1 MAQLITGLFDT
12 ETAAEN
18 AVAQL
23 KQMGYQQNEIS
34 VIMKD
39 RNAADHLAHETGTR
53 SMEDAG
59 KGAVIGGTLGAILA
73 GVLAVGSVAIP
84 GVGIIAAGGLA
95 AMLAGAGAGG
105 IAGSLVGWLVGA
117 GIPEEM
123 APIYERGLS
132 EGGVVVVV
140 SAHAGQE
147 QMVQQVL
154 QGGSVAYA
162 GAGIPSYVSPSYQSR
177 YSDLNNPPK
186 TYDSTSTGAY
196 VTGTTATEAQGTVNS
211 MNAQSRSD
219 MRTAAE
225 HEREAAREGM
235 RTDPV
240 SSVGTSIENE
250 ADRIK
255 TGLQNQTDKVSTG
268 ASNTADRINRG

>member
-1 MAQLITGLFDT
+1 MANLITGLFDS

-23 KQMGYQQNEIS
+23 KQIGYNQNEIS
-34 VIMKD
+34 IIMKD
-39 RNAADHLAHETGTR
+39 RNAAVNLAHETGSR
-53 SMEDAG
+53 AMEDAG
-59 KGAVIGGTLGAILA
+59 KGAVIGGTLGAILM
-73 GVLAVGSVAIP
+73 GVLAVGTIALP

-117 GIPEEM
+117 GIPEDV
-123 APIYERGLS
+123 APYYERGIN
-132 EGGVVVVV
+132 EGGVIVAVA
-140 SAHAGQE
+140 AHSGQE

-177 YSDLNNPPK
+177 YSDLSYPPK
-186 TYDSTSTGAY
+186 TYDSTA
-196 VTGTTATEAQGTVNS
+196 TTAYRTGVSSPEAQRTVNS
-211 MNAQSRSD
+211 MGAQERSD

-225 HEREAAREGM
+225 HEREAARESQ
-235 RTDPV
+235 RTNPL
-240 SSVGTSIENE
+240 TSAAASIQNE
-250 ADRIK
+250 ADRVG
-255 TGLQNQTDKVSTG
+255 TGLQNQTDKVGTG
-268 ASNTADRINRG
+268 LSNEADRIKRP